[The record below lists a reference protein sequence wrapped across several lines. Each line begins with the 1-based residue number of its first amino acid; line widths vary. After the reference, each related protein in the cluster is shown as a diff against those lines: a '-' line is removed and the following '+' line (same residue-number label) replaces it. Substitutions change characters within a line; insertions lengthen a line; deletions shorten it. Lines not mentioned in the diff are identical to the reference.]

1 MEKTYVLFNLEGQG
15 YAIDIN
21 LVIEITEI
29 GETTKVPGGDGNTQ
43 GVLNLRGDVISIID
57 LKRKLGLGNSSAENK
72 QIIVVKKGDKQAGLL
87 IDNARDIRS
96 YSEDL
101 LEEVSLFKT
110 INKKIIE
117 NIINA
122 EGEIIIALNVNEII

>member
-29 GETTKVPGGDGNTQ
+29 GETTKVPSGDGDTQ

-57 LKRKLGLGNSSAENK
+57 LKRKLGLENTNAENK
-72 QIIVVKKGDKQAGLL
+72 QIIVVKKDDKQAGLL

-110 INKKIIE
+110 INKNLIE

-122 EGEIIIALNVNEII
+122 EGEIIIALNVSEII

>member
-57 LKRKLGLGNSSAENK
+57 LKKKLGLGNSNTEDK
-72 QIIVVKKGDKQAGLL
+72 QIIVVKKDDKQAGLL

-96 YSEDL
+96 YNEDL
-101 LEEVSLFKT
+101 LEEVSLLKA
-110 INKKIIE
+110 INKNLIE